1 MANFNESEYGAL
13 KNEFYLSILV
23 FGLVPH
29 REKLATQ
36 LKNHNIKMTV
46 CQGSAINKVDLSAP
60 FVSSKSR
67 MSKMLSNVERFAWK
81 QLQLE
86 PAIVEVPTLPDEE
99 EKDES
104 EEVNKY
110 ENLMLFDPSKNYKVN
125 SGDLKEL
132 SNKDWVA
139 FSTLNLNKRFL
150 WVVKLVSDVIEEH
163 PKELY
168 FEFSRLESL
177 IFLENGR
184 LTHTLV
190 KDKKLLKHRLVS
202 AKKSEL

>member
-1 MANFNESEYGAL
+1 
-13 KNEFYLSILV
+13 
-23 FGLVPH
+23 
-29 REKLATQ
+29 
-36 LKNHNIKMTV
+36 
-46 CQGSAINKVDLSAP
+46 
-60 FVSSKSR
+60 
-67 MSKMLSNVERFAWK
+67 MLSNVERFAWK

-86 PAIVEVPTLPDEE
+86 PAIVEVPTVPDEE

-139 FSTLNLNKRFL
+139 FSTLNLHKRFL